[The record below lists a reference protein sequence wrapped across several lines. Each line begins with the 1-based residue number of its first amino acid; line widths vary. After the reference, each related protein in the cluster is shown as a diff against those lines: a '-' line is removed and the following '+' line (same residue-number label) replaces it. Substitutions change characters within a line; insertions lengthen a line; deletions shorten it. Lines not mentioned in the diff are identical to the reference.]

1 MFFLSEQRVHTRR
14 ATTSASAHDGPSST
28 HMWSDSTLLHHEV
41 KDLPSDNR
49 YRSALPLACKEVV
62 ESIVD
67 LARIPRKGQPD
78 TQHSD
83 SALGFG
89 SFGVGVSTV
98 THQKRVSKRKVRTAA
113 QLSALFVMQHS
124 FIQPGR
130 VPDARDSL
138 YCHTHPLHNVCLGH
152 RRGCTSQAAQA
163 GSVGRFAVPLS
174 CHGITTCK

>member
-1 MFFLSEQRVHTRR
+1 MHILINPGSLFPCSSNIHLQSHLFFLPLLSEQRVHR
-14 ATTSASAHDGPSST
+14 ATTSASAHDEPSST

-41 KDLPSDNR
+41 KDLPGDNR
-49 YRSALPLACKEVV
+49 YQSALPLACKEVV
-62 ESIVD
+62 ESIVE
-67 LARIPRKGQPD
+67 LARIPRKGQSD

-89 SFGVGVSTV
+89 SFGVDVSTV

-130 VPDARDSL
+130 VPDHCTRFIIFS
-138 YCHTHPLHNVCLGH
+138 HPPC
-152 RRGCTSQAAQA
+152 A
-163 GSVGRFAVPLS
+163 
-174 CHGITTCK
+174 